1 MAFVAKRDLL
11 VGESEFHDPQAP
23 ESTDWSV
30 NGKADAGVQSSSPRY
45 GPPRMRR
52 SLAPLLCLLL
62 IASGCGG
69 KSTSTT
75 GKPAI
80 GAKGSDTQAAQG
92 LGFPAIATKNTT
104 RVGGAD
110 PVANAAAV
118 AQAVFPGAHP
128 KAVTLVDS
136 GDWRAGVAASAL
148 FAQPVGAPI
157 LMSDGTSLPGA
168 SSSAL
173 KALAP
178 TGSKAA
184 GGAQIIRVGDVAQAG
199 GLKTTDVRGGN
210 PFALGRA
217 IDAFLAA
224 ASGKSSDRVIVASAD
239 KPEFAMPAAGYA
251 AKSGDPVL
259 FVTRDSVP
267 PDTRAA
273 LTSHRQPKI
282 YLLGPTSVIGPKVET
297 ALRKLGK
304 VTRVEG
310 ADPVSNAIAFARF
323 SDGAFGWGVVDPGH
337 GLVFAGASEDP
348 QTAAAAAPLSASG
361 TYGPL
366 LLVGDAAKVDKALG
380 AYLLDIQPGYAKD
393 PVRGVYNHGWIVGD
407 ESVMSIAAQSQI
419 DRLLEISPVN
429 QRNASR

>member
-1 MAFVAKRDLL
+1 MVRA
-11 VGESEFHDPQAP
+11 
-23 ESTDWSV
+23 
-30 NGKADAGVQSSSPRY
+30 
-45 GPPRMRR
+45 RMRR
-52 SLAPLLCLLL
+52 ALILPLCLLV
-62 IASGCGG
+62 AMAAGCGG
-69 KSTSTT
+69 KAATT
-75 GKPAI
+75 GNEPKL
-80 GAKGSDTQAAQG
+80 GAKGTDTGAAQG

-104 RVGGAD
+104 RVGGGD
-110 PVANAAAV
+110 PVADAAGV
-118 AQAVFPGAHP
+118 AQAVFPATDAAARP

-136 GDWRAGVAASAL
+136 GDWRAGIAAAAL
-148 FAQPVGAPI
+148 FARPVGAPI
-157 LMSDGTSLPGA
+157 LLSDGTSMPAA

-184 GGAQIIRVGDVAQAG
+184 GGAQIIRIGDVAQAG
-199 GLKTTDVRGGN
+199 GLKTTDVKGAN

-224 ASGKSSDRVIVASAD
+224 ASGRSADRVIVASAE
-239 KPEFAMPAAGYA
+239 KPAFAMPAAGYA

-259 FVTRDSVP
+259 FVTQDSVP

-273 LTSHRQPKI
+273 LASHQQPKI

-304 VTRVEG
+304 VTRIEG
-310 ADPVSNAIAFARF
+310 ADPVQNAIAFARF
-323 SDGAFGWGVVDPGH
+323 ADGGFGWGVVDPGH
-337 GLVFAGASEDP
+337 GLVFAGAGADP

-366 LLVGDAAKVDKALG
+366 LLVGDPSKVDKPLSD
-380 AYLLDIQPGYAKD
+380 YLLDIQPGYGKD

-407 ESVMSIAAQSQI
+407 ESAVSVAAQSQI

>member
-1 MAFVAKRDLL
+1 MHRPL
-11 VGESEFHDPQAP
+11 V
-23 ESTDWSV
+23 
-30 NGKADAGVQSSSPRY
+30 
-45 GPPRMRR
+45 
-52 SLAPLLCLLL
+52 PLVCLLL
-62 IASGCGG
+62 IAAGCGG
-69 KSTSTT
+69 KSAPST
-75 GKPAI
+75 GQPKL
-80 GAKGSDTQAAQG
+80 GAKGTDTQAAQG

-118 AQAVFPGAHP
+118 AQAVFPGTHP

-136 GDWRAGVAASAL
+136 GDWRAGIAAAAL
-148 FAQPVGAPI
+148 FAKPIGAPI
-157 LMSDGTSLPGA
+157 LLSDGTSLPAA

-178 TGSKAA
+178 AGSKAA

-199 GLKTTDVRGGN
+199 GAKTTDIRGAD
-210 PFALGRA
+210 PFTMGRA

-224 ASGKSSDRVIVASAD
+224 ASGKSSDRVLVVSAD
-239 KPEFAMPAAGYA
+239 KAPFAMPAAAYA

-259 FVTRDSVP
+259 FVTKDSVP
-267 PDTRAA
+267 APTRAA
-273 LTSHRQPKI
+273 LQAHRQPKI

-310 ADPVSNAIAFARF
+310 PDPVQNAIAFARF

-337 GLVFAGASEDP
+337 GLVFTGEASDP
-348 QTAAAAAPLSASG
+348 QTAAAAAPLSAAG
-361 TYGPL
+361 TFGPL
-366 LLVGDAAKVDKALG
+366 LLVGNADTIDKPLG
-380 AYLLDIQPGYAKD
+380 DYLLDIQPGYAKD

-407 ESVMSIAAQSQI
+407 ENVMSIAAQSQI
-419 DRLLEISPVN
+419 DRLLEISPVTTK
-429 QRNASR
+429 NANR

>member
-1 MAFVAKRDLL
+1 
-11 VGESEFHDPQAP
+11 
-23 ESTDWSV
+23 
-30 NGKADAGVQSSSPRY
+30 
-45 GPPRMRR
+45 MRR
-52 SLAPLLCLLL
+52 PLVPLVCLLL
-62 IASGCGG
+62 LASGCGG
-69 KSTSTT
+69 KSTSPTEQP
-75 GKPAI
+75 KL
-80 GAKGSDTQAAQG
+80 GAKGTDTKAAQG

-118 AQAVFPGAHP
+118 AQAVFPATDAASRP
-128 KAVTLVDS
+128 KAVTFVDS
-136 GDWRAGVAASAL
+136 GDWRAGIAAAAL
-148 FAQPVGAPI
+148 FAKPVGAPI
-157 LMSDGTSLPGA
+157 LLSDGTSLPAA

-199 GLKTTDVRGGN
+199 GRKTTDIRGTD
-210 PFALGRA
+210 PFAMGRA

-224 ASGKSSDRVIVASAD
+224 ARGKSSDRVIVVSAD
-239 KPEFAMPAAGYA
+239 KAPFAMPAAAYA
-251 AKSGDPVL
+251 AKTGDPVL

-267 PDTRAA
+267 APTRAA
-273 LTSHRQPKI
+273 LEAHRQPKI
-282 YLLGPTSVIGPKVET
+282 YVLGPTNVIGPKVET

-304 VTRVEG
+304 VTRIEG
-310 ADPVSNAIAFARF
+310 ADPVQNAIAFARF

-337 GLVFAGASEDP
+337 GLVFTGEASDP
-348 QTAAAAAPLSASG
+348 QTAAAAAPLSAAG

-366 LLVGDAAKVDKALG
+366 LLVGKADSVDKPLG
-380 AYLLDIQPGYAKD
+380 DYLLDIQPGYAKD

-419 DRLLEISPVN
+419 DRLLEISPVITK
-429 QRNASR
+429 NASP

>member
-1 MAFVAKRDLL
+1 
-11 VGESEFHDPQAP
+11 
-23 ESTDWSV
+23 
-30 NGKADAGVQSSSPRY
+30 
-45 GPPRMRR
+45 MRR
-52 SLAPLLCLLL
+52 PLVPLVCLLL

-69 KSTSTT
+69 KSASTT
-75 GKPAI
+75 GKPAL
-80 GAKGSDTQAAQG
+80 GAKGTDTQAAQG

-136 GDWRAGVAASAL
+136 GDWRAGIAAAAL
-148 FAQPVGAPI
+148 FAKPVGAPI
-157 LMSDGTSLPGA
+157 LLSDGTSLPAA

-178 TGSKAA
+178 AGSKAA

-199 GLKTTDVRGGN
+199 GRKTTDIRGAD
-210 PFALGRA
+210 PFAMGRA

-224 ASGKSSDRVIVASAD
+224 ASGKSSDRVLVVSAD
-239 KPEFAMPAAGYA
+239 KAPFAMPAAAYA

-259 FVTRDSVP
+259 FVTKDSVP
-267 PDTRAA
+267 APTRAA
-273 LTSHRQPKI
+273 LEAHRQPKI

-304 VTRVEG
+304 VTRIQG
-310 ADPVSNAIAFARF
+310 PDPVQNAIAFARF
-323 SDGAFGWGVVDPGH
+323 SDGTFGWGVVDPGH
-337 GLVFAGASEDP
+337 GLVFTGEASDP
-348 QTAAAAAPLSASG
+348 QTAAAAAPLSAAG

-366 LLVGDAAKVDKALG
+366 LLVGNADSVDKPLG
-380 AYLLDIQPGYAKD
+380 DYLLDIQPGYAKD

-419 DRLLEISPVN
+419 DRLLEISPVTTK
-429 QRNASR
+429 NASR

>member
-1 MAFVAKRDLL
+1 
-11 VGESEFHDPQAP
+11 
-23 ESTDWSV
+23 
-30 NGKADAGVQSSSPRY
+30 
-45 GPPRMRR
+45 
-52 SLAPLLCLLL
+52 
-62 IASGCGG
+62 
-69 KSTSTT
+69 
-75 GKPAI
+75 
-80 GAKGSDTQAAQG
+80 
-92 LGFPAIATKNTT
+92 
-104 RVGGAD
+104 VGGAD
-110 PVANAAAV
+110 PIANAAGV
-118 AQAVFPGAHP
+118 AQAVFPAVDAASRP
-128 KAVTLVDS
+128 KAVTIVDS
-136 GDWRAGVAASAL
+136 GDWRAGIAASAL

-157 LMSDGTSLPGA
+157 LLSDGTSLPAA

-199 GLKTTDVRGGN
+199 GLTTTDVKGAN

-239 KPEFAMPAAGYA
+239 KPAFAMPAAGYA
-251 AKSGDPVL
+251 AKTGNPVL
-259 FVTRDSVP
+259 FVNKDSVP
-267 PDTRAA
+267 PETRAA

-304 VTRVEG
+304 VTRIQG
-310 ADPVSNAIAFARF
+310 PDPVSNAIAFARF
-323 SDGAFGWGVVDPGH
+323 SDGTFGWGVVDPGH

-361 TYGPL
+361 TFGPL
-366 LLVGDAAKVDKALG
+366 LLVGDAGKVDKTLG

-393 PVRGVYNHGWIVGD
+393 PDRWRRERAVDRRAVADRPPAGDLPRQSEEPEPMSQAEHPERLGPEHEVTVEDIRQLMGASTPHFALQIRNRIARLISDLPEDHPARVEGEREIERLTRLGYTGEVRGHEGEEGLPPLPSVSDAPDPQPAGNLHG
-407 ESVMSIAAQSQI
+407 
-419 DRLLEISPVN
+419 
-429 QRNASR
+429 